1 MYSVIETDDFQLTS
15 ERLEENSN
23 DISPGSG
30 SAPVQGSEPGG
41 DIIIRRQLKNTMIPV
56 SFSKSIDP
64 SRLHNLD
71 KENLEICLSCGEKLK
86 PVSAKSKNNKFKT
99 FCDKCVRVQGEK
111 LLFFSPKNLV

>member
-1 MYSVIETDDFQLTS
+1 MIETDDFQLTS

-41 DIIIRRQLKNTMIPV
+41 DIRRQLKNTMIPV
-56 SFSKSIDP
+56 SFTKSIDP

-86 PVSAKSKNNKFKT
+86 LVSSKSKNNKFKT
-99 FCDKCVRVQGEK
+99 FCDKCVRVQGEIM
-111 LLFFSPKNLV
+111 LFFSPKN